1 MGPECIQM
9 APWTRLDQT
18 SCRHAV
24 LDCFSVLSLH
34 LHPPSA
40 VEPGHPAPPSPAS
53 IQIWT
58 LRPSNRGSPG
68 WRMGKQDARPDRDA
82 RQALPESDILVSGC
96 FMSLSKG
103 RPGLGPLPWCPAPFP
118 CTPMPHPRQALSP
131 LHPRGALERGCPEP
145 EYRLCVP
152 SGCSPAGAGTGQGVG
167 QAQSMTVTQSL
178 VLMPWPLAPGASEG
192 VTLQKNLPSPTEGW
206 GPAHLRPSPRP
217 CAGLSA
223 F

>member
-1 MGPECIQM
+1 MLQVEMFQLLTWCPQRDWPQPHGYSEQARGWAGGNDGARAHQM
-9 APWTRLDQT
+9 APWKRLDQT

-40 VEPGHPAPPSPAS
+40 VEPGHPASPSPAS

-68 WRMGKQDARPDRDA
+68 WGMGEQDARPDRDA

-103 RPGLGPLPWCPAPFP
+103 RPGLGPLPWHPAPFP
-118 CTPMPHPRQALSP
+118 CTPIPHPRQALSP
-131 LHPRGALERGCPEP
+131 LDPRGALERGCPEP
-145 EYRLCVP
+145 ENRLCVP
-152 SGCSPAGAGTGQGVG
+152 SGCSPTGAGTGQG
-167 QAQSMTVTQSL
+167 
-178 VLMPWPLAPGASEG
+178 
-192 VTLQKNLPSPTEGW
+192 W
-206 GPAHLRPSPRP
+206 GKRRARPSPSP
-217 CAGLSA
+217 LS
-223 F
+223 